1 MKDHIE
7 ILITLMLFISYICIV
22 IYRANQPNKFRV
34 LVNAAGDYKLQIK
47 SIWGPWWI
55 SNLMVYSDGDIL
67 PESMARDGDGIVGTK
82 EEIDRHL
89 QRYAMFIQKQFNSKT
104 IIKIIPVEYSIDE

>member
-34 LVNAAGDYKLQIK
+34 LVNATGDYKLQIK
-47 SIWGPWWI
+47 SIWGPWWC
-55 SNLMVYSDGDIL
+55 SNLYIYSDNDISPDSEFGTEIIGD
-67 PESMARDGDGIVGTK
+67 K
-82 EEIDRHL
+82 KYIDRIM
-89 QRYAMFIQKQFNSKT
+89 QNYSNYIQKQFKSKT